1 MESGE
6 RAVKTSNAIEKI
18 IYSISIL
25 KKVPMKIE
33 IIQIDL
39 AGVTQGLQD
48 AILSFFSGSFCLKH
62 MNLKL
67 FLKKF
72 RGPQNRAT
80 RTCCSSL

>member
-6 RAVKTSNAIEKI
+6 RAVKTSNSIEKS

-48 AILSFFSGSFCLKH
+48 AILSFFLAHF
-62 MNLKL
+62 
-67 FLKKF
+67 
-72 RGPQNRAT
+72 A
-80 RTCCSSL
+80 

>member
-6 RAVKTSNAIEKI
+6 RAVKTSNSIEKS

-48 AILSFFSGSFCLKH
+48 AILSFVLAHF
-62 MNLKL
+62 
-67 FLKKF
+67 
-72 RGPQNRAT
+72 A
-80 RTCCSSL
+80 